1 MADLTGKKT
10 IPVKI
15 SLTVLVDTEGWAAD
29 YGIEGTAEIRKDVKS
44 YVKNLLQEVNDNLD
58 VQTE

>member
-29 YGIEGTAEIRKDVKS
+29 YGIEGTTAIRKDVKS
-44 YVKNLLQEVNDNLD
+44 YVRNLLQEVSDNLD

>member
-15 SLTVLVDTEGWAAD
+15 SLTLLVDTEGWAMD
-29 YGIEGTAEIRKDVKS
+29 YGVEGTAEIRKDVKEH
-44 YVKNLLQEVNDNLD
+44 VKNLLQESNDNLD
-58 VQTE
+58 VRTE